1 MSSVELELADELTRR
16 IASLLDLPAKRQYL
30 WILERDKLGS
40 DLHVTVFPNS
50 DALELADQESNEELI
65 EINIVIQKAV
75 DPANVEQVDGVLH
88 TVRRLKDLWGT
99 DGVLRDEPLAGCTW
113 VSLANAPVWN
123 PDRLLNQKEF
133 FSVVTV
139 GYRTDQ

>member
-1 MSSVELELADELTRR
+1 MSVELALADELTRKL
-16 IASLLDLPAKRQYL
+16 ASLLDLPARRQYL

-40 DLHVTVFPNS
+40 DVHVTVFPNS
-50 DALELADQESNEELI
+50 DVLEVADQESNEELI
-65 EINIVIQKAV
+65 EINIVVQKAI
-75 DPANVEQVDGVLH
+75 DPANVEQVDGVVN
-88 TVRRLKDLWGT
+88 TVRRLKDLWGE
-99 DGVLRDEPLAGCTW
+99 DGPLRDQPLVGCTW
-113 VSLANAPVWN
+113 VSLANAPLWN